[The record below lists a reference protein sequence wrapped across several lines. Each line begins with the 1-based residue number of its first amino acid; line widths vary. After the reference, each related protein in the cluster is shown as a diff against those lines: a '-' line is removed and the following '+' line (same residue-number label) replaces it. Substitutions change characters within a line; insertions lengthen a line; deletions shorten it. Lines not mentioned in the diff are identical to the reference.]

1 MINEQIIYTLWQSI
15 RLLCNFVLIADTED
29 GKKDPADTVSGGAVY
44 VLDKD
49 SNIKYV

>member
-1 MINEQIIYTLWQSI
+1 MSKLSI
-15 RLLCNFVLIADTED
+15 HCGNQLGYCCNFVLIADTED

-49 SNIKYV
+49 SNIK